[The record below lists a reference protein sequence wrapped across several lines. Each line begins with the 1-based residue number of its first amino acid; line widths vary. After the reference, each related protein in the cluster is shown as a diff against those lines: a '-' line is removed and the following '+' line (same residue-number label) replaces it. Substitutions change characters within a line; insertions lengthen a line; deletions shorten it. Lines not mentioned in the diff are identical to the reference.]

1 AKCFLAEKRLERLKR
16 AEQTLLVERLEPLE
30 QASLRCVQSDG
41 GAIRRS
47 NGKFFRTIPVS
58 LWNLKHNGLP
68 IGRFERLEQ
77 SAVVE
82 RLERAAVIGERLNKS
97 LDLLLTS
104 QQLFANICLH

>member
-1 AKCFLAEKRLERLKR
+1 MEGQSAG
-16 AEQTLLVERLEPLE
+16 QT
-30 QASLRCVQSDG
+30 ANSFGQSQM
-41 GAIRRS
+41 
-47 NGKFFRTIPVS
+47 S
-58 LWNLKHNGLP
+58 LWNLKHHGLP